1 MAFTVR
7 VKLQVA
13 GLRHAVQI
21 GDDGG
26 GMLTDGG
33 MILIGLLCY
42 IPDGEADLLH
52 RGVPLLAVEGDMVCL
67 IPHQLGGIVLAVGA
81 GKIPAVHGGI
91 AVLQLHLQRLAVGI
105 DEIGVEGQ
113 RVVCQLIIGD
123 LTVAEIRDD
132 TGAGIVR
139 RAWLRFY
146 RARARRYPLCR
157 DDHRAAD
164 YRRLLRLL
172 RIVCGI
178 LRLLR
183 GIGFLLGRLLV
194 RLLRSLRLFR
204 RVLVLRILR
213 AAPGHWAS
221 PAGRRLPVPRCG

>member
-1 MAFTVR
+1 
-7 VKLQVA
+7 
-13 GLRHAVQI
+13 
-21 GDDGG
+21 
-26 GMLTDGG
+26 MLTDGG

-91 AVLQLHLQRLAVGI
+91 AVLQLHLQRPAVGI

-146 RARARRYPLCR
+146 RAGPVV
-157 DDHRAAD
+157 
-164 YRRLLRLL
+164 
-172 RIVCGI
+172 IP
-178 LRLLR
+178 
-183 GIGFLLGRLLV
+183 F
-194 RLLRSLRLFR
+194 
-204 RVLVLRILR
+204 
-213 AAPGHWAS
+213 
-221 PAGRRLPVPRCG
+221 AG